1 MAAGRAFVTD
11 RIALTGLRAFG
22 RHGVFSQERRDGQEF
37 LVDIV
42 LRLDLTAASHSDA
55 LADTVDYGALA
66 EIAVKVV
73 GGDPYDLIESVA
85 GRIADE
91 VLADERMA
99 GRIESAEVTVH
110 KPGAPI
116 PHRFADVAVTVTRS
130 R

>member
-1 MAAGRAFVTD
+1 MTD

-22 RHGVFSQERRDGQEF
+22 RHGVFAQERRDGQEF

-42 LRLDLTAASHSDA
+42 LRLDLTAASRSDA

-116 PHRFADVAVTVTRS
+116 PHRFADVAVTVTRN

>member
-1 MAAGRAFVTD
+1 MSD

-22 RHGVFSQERRDGQEF
+22 RHGVFAHERRVGQEF

-42 LRLDLTAASHSDA
+42 LHVDLTAPSKSDA
-55 LADTVDYGALA
+55 LTDTVDYGAVA
-66 EIAVKVV
+66 DVAVGIV

-91 VLADERMA
+91 VLADERM
-99 GRIESAEVTVH
+99 GRFESVEVTVH
-110 KPGAPI
+110 KPSAPI
-116 PHRFADVAVTVTRS
+116 THKFADVAVTITRT

>member
-1 MAAGRAFVTD
+1 VTD

-22 RHGVFSQERRDGQEF
+22 RHGVFAQERRDGQEF

-42 LRLDLTAASHSDA
+42 LRLDLTAASRSDA

-85 GRIADE
+85 GRIAEE

-130 R
+130 S

>member
-1 MAAGRAFVTD
+1 MTD

-22 RHGVFSQERRDGQEF
+22 RHGVFAQERRDGQEF

-42 LRLDLTAASHSDA
+42 LRLDLTAASRSDA

-85 GRIADE
+85 GRIAEE

>member
-1 MAAGRAFVTD
+1 VTD

-22 RHGVFSQERRDGQEF
+22 RHGVFAQERRDGQEF

-42 LRLDLTAASHSDA
+42 LRLDLTAASRSDA

-85 GRIADE
+85 GRIAEE